1 MSSDDISGLIVSHK
15 PISEYDLKRLI
26 LIFDKIYFVHP
37 NENSYFIPRG
47 VGKIVMPNMEIY
59 PVEYLPLYQGKKFRL
74 IEETLIDKFDS
85 ACKNNIVNTL
95 DPICTN
101 FYQENWLPLRLAFDF
116 DTADIRFLN
125 LAKELVEYDN
135 RVETVSGVIRGLF
148 VQPSGIKLYPDIPST
163 PQIFDPEIESR
174 YHCDLQMYSIIA
186 KLNRATSLCGK
197 FGFIPIFTNK
207 ILADIFFEKAKK
219 ISNLKDDLLNSE
231 FFKIKQMHLANIQHC
246 LSRMSEIILPKEI
259 LDQIPI
265 KELIIARDRTFQDLL
280 KFRRILKKTIHELS
294 STEFNQ
300 DTIADID
307 NYIQNKFEP
316 EFKKYQTS
324 FFEKIQ
330 NILRISIPCLASIA
344 GTSVGFIKSLNPYET
359 AMLTGISAS
368 VGNLLTN
375 LTDYVTIPSKKHFR
389 NTFGYLLKY
398 RDDDALP

>member
-37 NENSYFIPRG
+37 NENLYFIPRG
-47 VGKIVMPNMEIY
+47 VGKIVMPNMEIH
-59 PVEYLPLYQGKKFRL
+59 PVEYLPLYQGKEYKL

-95 DPICTN
+95 DPTCTK
-101 FYQENWLPLRLAFDF
+101 FYQKNWLPLRLAYDF

-125 LAKELVEYDN
+125 LAKELVVYDN
-135 RVETVSGVIRGLF
+135 RVETTSGVVRGLF
-148 VQPSGIKLYPDIPST
+148 IQPSGIKLYPDIPAA
-163 PQIFDPEIESR
+163 PQIFDPKIESS

-186 KLNRATSLCGK
+186 KLNRAASLCGK
-197 FGFIPIFTNK
+197 FGFIPIFSNQT
-207 ILADIFFEKAKK
+207 LADIFFEKATK
-219 ISNLKDDLLNSE
+219 ISNLNDDLLSSE
-231 FFKIKQMHLANIQHC
+231 FLKIKQMHLANIQHC

-259 LDQIPI
+259 LDQISI
-265 KELIIARDRTFQDLL
+265 KELIIARDRTFHDLI
-280 KFRRILKKTIHELS
+280 KFRRILKNTILELS

-300 DTIADID
+300 DTISDIND
-307 NYIQNKFEP
+307 YIQNKFEP

-330 NILRISIPCLASIA
+330 NFLRISIPCLGGITGA
-344 GTSVGFIKSLNPYET
+344 GIGFIKSLNPYET

-368 VGNLLTN
+368 VGNWLTN
-375 LTDYVTIPSKKHFR
+375 LTDYVTVPSKKNFR

-398 RDDDALP
+398 RDDDVPI